1 MTDTATVHEGDQPD
15 ERPLDDTV
23 WDTLVDSVVAGECT
37 PFLGAGVA
45 WPHLPTGG
53 ELSADLATEFGYPLK
68 DKANLPRVTQYIA
81 TRWAPQYARR
91 RVRERIAAR
100 RDEFTSTSRKQFPDN
115 YRILAD
121 LNLPLYLTTNYDD
134 FLTRALR
141 AAQRDPR
148 EVICRWNSQLFND
161 NPDGYS
167 KDDPTEDQPVVFHLH
182 GNLSK
187 DASLLVTEDDY
198 IDFTVSLT
206 RPPVD
211 AVIPLWVRAALP
223 YTTLLFVGY
232 SLEDWNFRV
241 LMRQLMKQQ
250 NVTRHEQALSLSIQ
264 LSDTDIEPEQRD
276 KAERFLA
283 DYLGTS
289 AIRIYWG
296 QATPFLEALGE
307 RHRAAL
313 AARPGRG

>member
-1 MTDTATVHEGDQPD
+1 MG
-15 ERPLDDTV
+15 
-23 WDTLVDSVVAGECT
+23 T
-37 PFLGAGVA
+37 PVRQTPVRSD
-45 WPHLPTGG
+45 W
-53 ELSADLATEFGYPLK
+53 LA
-68 DKANLPRVTQYIA
+68 
-81 TRWAPQYARR
+81 
-91 RVRERIAAR
+91 
-100 RDEFTSTSRKQFPDN
+100 RDEFIRTSREQFPGN

-141 AAQRDPR
+141 ASQRDPR

-211 AVIPLWVRAALP
+211 AVIRFGFGRPSCYNPA
-223 YTTLLFVGY
+223 
-232 SLEDWNFRV
+232 FR
-241 LMRQLMKQQ
+241 R
-250 NVTRHEQALSLSIQ
+250 VTASK
-264 LSDTDIEPEQRD
+264 T
-276 KAERFLA
+276 
-283 DYLGTS
+283 GTS
-289 AIRIYWG
+289 G
-296 QATPFLEALGE
+296 S
-307 RHRAAL
+307 
-313 AARPGRG
+313 